1 MKNRCIIFFLSIIII
16 MTGVV
21 CFSKTTGV
29 CTSSALPVTEYLR
42 IHIRANSNEE
52 DDQAVKYKV
61 RDVIVQT
68 LTPALKD
75 CTTKSE
81 AREKLCQNL
90 TLVTSIAD
98 GVLKENGYAYGA
110 KATLRL
116 EEFPTRVY
124 NSLTLPS
131 GCYEALI
138 VELGDGAGDNWWCV
152 VYPPL
157 CFSGNGV
164 AVNDIVYKSK
174 IVELFERFFG

>member
-1 MKNRCIIFFLSIIII
+1 

-29 CTSSALPVTEYLR
+29 GTSSALPVTEYLR
-42 IHIRANSNEE
+42 IHIRANSNAE

-110 KATLRL
+110 KATYSKKNGLVVLYSGDGITAEVRD
-116 EEFPTRVY
+116 ESKVQDQIVRGKRIRFWIGTEQVEVDEAD
-124 NSLTLPS
+124 LTGAAPS
-131 GCYEALI
+131 GGTESLKKAL
-138 VELGDGAGDNWWCV
+138 G
-152 VYPPL
+152 
-157 CFSGNGV
+157 
-164 AVNDIVYKSK
+164 K
-174 IVELFERFFG
+174 